1 MTYGSLCHEAANGYD
16 PMVAPLPD
24 HDAFLSE
31 TRLGIL
37 TTMTSD
43 GTPISVPVWYEW
55 GGERAR
61 VFSYT
66 KSAKIRR
73 LEHNPR
79 ASLLVTNVLGEQ
91 EYWIAIDGTVVVQ
104 REGAIELAER
114 LAARYWDLN
123 NPERAA
129 AVRRW
134 RESAETLVLLE
145 LTPTR
150 IRTYSG

>member
-1 MTYGSLCHEAANGYD
+1 M
-16 PMVAPLPD
+16 APLPD
-24 HDAFLSE
+24 RDAFLSE

-37 TTMTSD
+37 TTMTAD

-55 GGERAR
+55 DVERAR
-61 VFSYT
+61 CFSDA
-66 KSAKIRR
+66 SSRKIRH
-73 LEHNPR
+73 LERDPR

-91 EYWIAIDGTVVVQ
+91 EYWVAIDGAVAIQ
-104 REGAIELAER
+104 REGAIYLAER

-134 RESAETLVLLE
+134 RENADTLVLLE

-150 IRTYSG
+150 VRTYSG